1 MRRLSAVILAG
12 AALAS
17 CRTAPPEALGPDTR
31 VRAVGTREA
40 MIDGINP
47 AALAIWHIRSNAAA
61 AGGPALDPAL
71 MDPVAWSRLEDAA
84 RMLAFY
90 SRRMAEADLFR
101 AGGPDIGSGPVPAGI
116 ASREEVQAMIDADPQ
131 GFRAISRQMAE
142 QADGL
147 AQAAAARDPVR
158 AGALATAIDEP
169 CQSCHLRY
177 WYEH

>member
-1 MRRLSAVILAG
+1 MRRLSVVILAG

-17 CRTAPPEALGPDTR
+17 CRTAPPETR

-71 MDPVAWSRLEDAA
+71 MDPVAWSRLEDSA

-90 SRRMAEADLFR
+90 SRRMAGADLFR

-116 ASREEVQAMIDADPQ
+116 ASREEVQAMIDANPQ

-142 QADGL
+142 RADGL

-158 AGALATAIDEP
+158 AGALAVAIDEP

-177 WYEH
+177 WYEQ